1 MSIIKEYLLS
11 EKQMNEV
18 VAARTEAKVSKYE
31 DIRTEFEAWIASK
44 TYPTDNP
51 LTIGG
56 YTAQD
61 IFDLAPFMDGLG
73 VYNFMVT
80 LREEPDKAK
89 EYIESGF
96 KRK

>member
-1 MSIIKEYLLS
+1 MTEI
-11 EKQMNEV
+11 N
-18 VAARTEAKVSKYE
+18 AARAEQKIAKHA
-31 DIRTEFEAWIASK
+31 DIRAEFEVWIASK
-44 TYPTDNP
+44 SYPPDNP

-56 YTAQD
+56 YTAED
-61 IFDLAPFMDGLG
+61 IFALAPFMDGLG

-89 EYIESGF
+89 GYIESGF